1 MWPFVSFYIY
11 WYSICKTKTE
21 KKLKSLAWKYRI
33 GSLADHCGSRGRR
46 RFQQTH
52 QAIGCIKNYW
62 SVSRIKSSYNCK
74 WNKLGTQHYKILL
87 FLLYMRKRQGVLK
100 LCNALVNWQILIIDY
115 SFELKRPKFS
125 LFVFFNRFPNA
136 TFPYSYFYSQISI
149 NVSNFSF
156 LFHFT
161 WNRLFLLFSSY
172 GELARSW
179 GKLIHLRMS
188 DFWPAI

>member
-1 MWPFVSFYIY
+1 MNFETAKRIKLRPNISFSGRLDFEMWPFVSFYIY

-33 GSLADHCGSRGRR
+33 GSLAHHCGSRGRR

-100 LCNALVNWQILIIDY
+100 LFNALVNWQ
-115 SFELKRPKFS
+115 
-125 LFVFFNRFPNA
+125 NTHN
-136 TFPYSYFYSQISI
+136 
-149 NVSNFSF
+149 
-156 LFHFT
+156 
-161 WNRLFLLFSSY
+161 WLLFWVKKTY
-172 GELARSW
+172 VFPVRFL
-179 GKLIHLRMS
+179 
-188 DFWPAI
+188 